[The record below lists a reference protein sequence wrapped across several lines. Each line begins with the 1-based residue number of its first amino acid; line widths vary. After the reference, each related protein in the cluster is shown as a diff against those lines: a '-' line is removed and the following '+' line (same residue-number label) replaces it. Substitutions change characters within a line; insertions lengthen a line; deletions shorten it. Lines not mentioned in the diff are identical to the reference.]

1 MFFSRLAVSFALV
14 AFVIGVLSV
23 LIGTAATMDLLNG
36 AVRARYVIR
45 SPEQMVFGGVYGIL
59 ASAALGALA
68 EISFSI
74 RKAIELPDQ

>member
-1 MFFSRLAVSFALV
+1 MFFSRLAVILAIVTCVL
-14 AFVIGVLSV
+14 GVLSA
-23 LIGTAATMDLLNG
+23 LLGTAATMDLLNE
-36 AVRARYVIR
+36 AVRARYVSR
-45 SPEQMVFGGVYGIL
+45 SPEQMIFGGVYGIL